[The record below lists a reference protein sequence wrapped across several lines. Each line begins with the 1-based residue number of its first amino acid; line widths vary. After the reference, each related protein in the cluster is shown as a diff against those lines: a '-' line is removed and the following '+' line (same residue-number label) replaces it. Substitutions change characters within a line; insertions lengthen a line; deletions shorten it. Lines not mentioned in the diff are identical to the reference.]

1 VTLGLLRRLAIDT
14 VAARAAERSGGVHT
28 TNMPA
33 LLDRLLGLWQE
44 PVDERD
50 DPEAAFRE
58 LYADPVSINGMPT
71 PVSSLVER
79 ARALQRAFDG
89 LTTEIVDQVETPDRV
104 AIAFY
109 LRGRHIGPLLTPVG
123 TLAPTGGAVEVRTID
138 ILTIA
143 DGLITALWVVSDEL
157 GMLTQLDAVRLV

>member
-1 VTLGLLRRLAIDT
+1 MT
-14 VAARAAERSGGVHT
+14 
-28 TNMPA
+28 A

-58 LYADPVSINGMPT
+58 VYADPVSINGTLM

-79 ARALQRAFDG
+79 ARAL
-89 LTTEIVDQVETPDRV
+89 
-104 AIAFY
+104 
-109 LRGRHIGPLLTPVG
+109 H
-123 TLAPTGGAVEVRTID
+123 RTID

-157 GMLTQLDAVRLV
+157 GMLTQLDVVRLA